1 MDTRKIIQQA
11 EAAAAHG
18 EHLSREKDAHLYQC
32 ALDRGDF
39 ETISTILERAQ
50 YDPQLEEIINDIH
63 ASEMEGVE
71 ELSEEAMQ
79 RMRETVQ
86 KVLREHGYGED
97 A

>member
-1 MDTRKIIQQA
+1 MDINAIMQQA

-18 EHLSREKDAHLYQC
+18 EHLSHEKDAHLYQC

-63 ASEMEGVE
+63 AIEMEGVE
-71 ELSEEAMQ
+71 ALSEEAMQ
-79 RMRETVQ
+79 RLREVVQ
-86 KVLREHGYGED
+86 KVLRQYGYGED